1 MQYVTEWR
9 MQLARVDLSD
19 GQTVAAIAEK
29 YGYQSES
36 AFSRA
41 FKRVFDIPP
50 GQVRL
55 I

>member
-1 MQYVTEWR
+1 MAHT
-9 MQLARVDLSD
+9 ARTGDLSD

-50 GQVRL
+50 VR
-55 I
+55 